1 MASSSIQGGARHPAR
16 PSGTDV
22 DALGPSDSSD
32 TGSDVQHERRM
43 PTRADSADELGALP
57 AHRDS
62 TSDAQGT
69 GERASAVG
77 DAEGRQGADIAPD
90 QVVDLTEAS
99 ADSDA
104 IDDDDARGVA
114 ELADDSDDTDD
125 EIADSDDE
133 ARR

>member
-69 GERASAVG
+69 GERASAIG
-77 DAEGRQGADIAPD
+77 DVEDTEGPDIVPD
-90 QVVDLTEAS
+90 DIDDLAIDT
-99 ADSDA
+99 SDA
-104 IDDDDARGVA
+104 GGI
-114 ELADDSDDTDD
+114 
-125 EIADSDDE
+125 SDDE
-133 ARR
+133 R

>member
-104 IDDDDARGVA
+104 IDDDARDVA